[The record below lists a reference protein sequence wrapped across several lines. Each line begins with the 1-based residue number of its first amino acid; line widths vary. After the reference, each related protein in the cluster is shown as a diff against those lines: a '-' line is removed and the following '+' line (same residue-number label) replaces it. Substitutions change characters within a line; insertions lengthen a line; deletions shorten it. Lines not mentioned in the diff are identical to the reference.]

1 MVSDDR
7 VNVLLVDDQPAKL
20 LSYEVVLQE
29 LGETVIKAGSAREA
43 MEHLLRT
50 DVAVVLMDV
59 SMPDLDGFEL
69 AAMIRDHPRFRHI
82 AIIFVSAIHL
92 TERDFKRGYEMG
104 AVDYVP
110 VPVIPEVLRAKVK
123 VFAELHRKTRQL
135 EQLTRDLE
143 RRVAERTAALEAAA
157 ARLRESDERRD
168 LALAAG
174 RMGSWDWDLT
184 RADCQWDDGQYRI
197 FGVERRDFPMT
208 LESVRALIEPQDWA
222 ALEAD
227 FRALLLAPRAYQAEF
242 RVRRPDG
249 EPRWC
254 LGTAAPSLDDAGR
267 VVRISGV
274 TIDITERKQAEERQ
288 ALLAREVDHRA
299 KNALAL
305 VQSIVR
311 LSRAQ
316 TTEAY
321 VQAVEGRIGALSRA
335 HTLLAQSRWQGVD
348 LAGLLEEELAAYRH
362 DEAAKIVIAGPHV
375 TLDPRIAQTLAL
387 ALHELATNAVKYGA
401 LSGDGGRVSAT
412 WEKTDEELELTWV
425 ETGGPPAQT
434 PATAGFGLRL
444 VAASIQHQL
453 GGRST
458 FDWRPEGLRCVVCV
472 PMAHA
477 AGTGSDGRAIHPP
490 APSRPL
496 SKGSRIM
503 LVEDEVIV
511 GMMMR
516 DFLDEIGCVVSGP
529 LHSVS
534 EALPVAE
541 RAELDFAILDVN
553 LGRETVYPVAEL
565 LSARKIPF
573 LFLTGYGPESID
585 RRFSGVRILQKPVD
599 RETLRQLVA
608 VAPRRDDPPQPVLA
622 RSGRLAAADIA

>member
-1 MVSDDR
+1 MHDR

-43 MEHLLRT
+43 MEHLLKT

-59 SMPDLDGFEL
+59 SMPELDGFEL
-69 AAMIRDHPRFRHI
+69 AAMIREHPRFRHI

-110 VPVIPEVLRAKVK
+110 VPVIPEVLRAKVR

-143 RRVAERTAALEAAA
+143 GRVAERTAALEATAS
-157 ARLRESDERRD
+157 RLRESDARRD

-174 RMGSWDWDLT
+174 RMGSWDWDLL
-184 RADCQWDDGQYRI
+184 RGDCQWDDGQYRI
-197 FGVERRDFPMT
+197 FGVEAEDFT
-208 LESVRALIEPQDWA
+208 IDLASVRALIEPQDWA
-222 ALEAD
+222 GFEAV
-227 FRALLLAPRAYQAEF
+227 FRELTQAPRPHQAEF

-249 EPRWC
+249 TIRWC
-254 LGTAAPSLDDAGR
+254 LGTAAPGIDETGR

-274 TIDITERKQAEERQ
+274 TIDITERKEAEEHQ
-288 ALLAREVDHRA
+288 ALLTREVDHRA

-321 VQAVEGRIGALSRA
+321 VEAVEGRIRALSRA
-335 HTLLAQSRWQGVD
+335 HTLLAHSRWQGVD
-348 LAGLLEEELAAYRH
+348 LAGLLDEELTAYRN
-362 DEAAKIVIAGPHV
+362 DETAKIVVSGAHV
-375 TLDPRIAQTLAL
+375 TLEPRTAQTLAL

-401 LSGDGGRVSAT
+401 LSADAGRVSAT
-412 WEKTDEELELTWV
+412 WELTDAELVLTWV
-425 ETGGPPAQT
+425 ERGGPATSP

-444 VAASIQHQL
+444 VAASVQHQL
-453 GGRST
+453 GGRAE
-458 FDWRPEGLRCVVCV
+458 FEWRPEGLTCVLHV
-472 PMAHA
+472 PMTERSAPDPARA
-477 AGTGSDGRAIHPP
+477 ADEPAPP
-490 APSRPL
+490 ARPISR
-496 SKGSRIM
+496 GSRVM
-503 LVEDEVIV
+503 LVEDEAIV

-516 DFLDEIGCVVSGP
+516 DLLEEIGCIVAGP
-529 LHSVS
+529 LHSVA
-534 EALPVAE
+534 EAMPVAQ

-565 LSARKIPF
+565 LSARRIPY

-585 RRFSGVRILQKPVD
+585 KRFAGVRVLQKPVD
-599 RETLRQLVA
+599 GDALRQLVEA
-608 VAPRRDDPPQPVLA
+608 SRPGGEDERAKD
-622 RSGRLAAADIA
+622 GRLASRGSLTTSA